1 MFQRAKNLAYARTQS
16 YEAVVPLDTLA
27 QVRICEELERESHLA
42 PIPQMTIESDASQ
55 LGWGLSVTTRGRGHI
70 NAHKLSGVAGAFLAV
85 KTFVKDCTTQQ
96 PSRM

>member
-1 MFQRAKNLAYARTQS
+1 M
-16 YEAVVPLDTLA
+16 VPLDTLA
-27 QVRICEELERESHLA
+27 QVRICEELERENHMAS
-42 PIPQMTIESDASQ
+42 IPLMTIESDASQ
-55 LGWGLSVTTRGRGHI
+55 LGWGGLSITTRGRGHI